1 MAPLHSLLHNIDF
14 ELAQFARVLALPIR
28 VFIIRMIIEHDNS
41 ISKQQLY
48 SHAFTEQNINK
59 HLLELKAAGI
69 LKISGNRGKITYS
82 IDQNV
87 SKQIADSF
95 TNMFQSISQLDPR
108 KVDVPQPEVV
118 PAVVKV
124 AKVEEHVSC
133 FTSFGAFI
141 KKHRMGLCLSQED
154 FSRMIN
160 IERAQL
166 SRIECGKKSLNVDK
180 LKELAQAL
188 YLDLDTVKKEYY
200 RYRIA
205 QLIEESKM

>member
-1 MAPLHSLLHNIDF
+1 MDF

-69 LKISGNRGKITYS
+69 LKINGARGQITYS

-87 SKQIADSF
+87 SKQIAESF
-95 TNMFQSISQLDPR
+95 TNMFQSISQLNPR
-108 KVDVPQPEVV
+108 KVDVPQPVIV
-118 PAVVKV
+118 PAVFKNQ
-124 AKVEEHVSC
+124 KEEKEEHISS

-141 KKHRMGLCLSQED
+141 KKRRMELCLSQED
-154 FSRMIN
+154 FSKKIN

-166 SRIECGKKSLNVDK
+166 SRVECGKKSLNVDK

-200 RYRIA
+200 QYRIA

>member
-1 MAPLHSLLHNIDF
+1 MSPLHSLLHNIDF
-14 ELAQFARVLALPIR
+14 ELSQFARVLALPIR
-28 VFIIRMIIEHDNS
+28 VFIIRMIIENDNS

-69 LKISGNRGKITYS
+69 LKISGAKGRITYS

-87 SKQIADSF
+87 SKQIAESF
-95 TNMFQSISQLDPR
+95 TNMFQSISQLNPR
-108 KVDVPQPEVV
+108 KADVPQPEAVHV
-118 PAVVKV
+118 VVKE
-124 AKVEEHVSC
+124 EEHSSSLA
-133 FTSFGAFI
+133 SFGAFI
-141 KKHRMGLCLSQED
+141 KKHRLELCLSQED
-154 FSRMIN
+154 FARKIN

-166 SRIECGKKSLNVDK
+166 SRVECGKKSLNADK
-180 LKELAQAL
+180 LKELANAL
-188 YLDLDTVKKEYY
+188 YLNLDTVKKEYY